1 VLVFRRSPEFNTWL
15 DQLTDLRARARILTR
30 LDRASLGNFGDCKPI
45 GEGVSEMRVD
55 VGSGCRVY
63 FVRKGVEVYVLL
75 MGGDKSTQ
83 KRDIQLALAMARK
96 LKQEQGYD

>member
-1 VLVFRRSPEFNTWL
+1 
-15 DQLTDLRARARILTR
+15 
-30 LDRASLGNFGDCKPI
+30 
-45 GEGVSEMRVD
+45 
-55 VGSGCRVY
+55 
-63 FVRKGVEVYVLL
+63 

>member
-1 VLVFRRSPEFNTWL
+1 M
-15 DQLTDLRARARILTR
+15 R
-30 LDRASLGNFGDCKPI
+30 L
-45 GEGVSEMRVD
+45 D
-55 VGSGCRVY
+55 VGSGYRIY